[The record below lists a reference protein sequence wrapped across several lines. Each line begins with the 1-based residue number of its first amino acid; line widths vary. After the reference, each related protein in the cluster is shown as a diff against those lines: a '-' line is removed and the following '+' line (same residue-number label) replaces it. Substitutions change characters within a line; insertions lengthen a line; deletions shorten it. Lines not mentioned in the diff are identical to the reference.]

1 MDTAASTTSHR
12 TSSMPQQVRA
22 SANLPRTSRTGIVM
36 RSVSRSSGRSWRVWP
51 WPLRPLRRRTWRIGP
66 WRITALRVLVNTP
79 CALGSS
85 VVLEYVYYVFPTSTA
100 TATATIT
107 ITTTSSSI
115 TTSGGSCVRTSNK
128 NIIIQSPPLWRFVVA
143 LIWER
148 ECLPLVPDR
157 FILGLAARIIVDN
170 STVTNG

>member
-36 RSVSRSSGRSWRVWP
+36 RSVARSSGRSWGVWP
-51 WPLRPLRRRTWRIGP
+51 WPLRPLRRRAWRIGP

-85 VVLEYVYYVFPTSTA
+85 VVLEYVVPTSTGTA
-100 TATATIT
+100 TAT
-107 ITTTSSSI
+107 SSI
-115 TTSGGSCVRTSNK
+115 TTSNSSCVRTSNK
-128 NIIIQSPPLWRFVVA
+128 NILIQSPPLWRFVV
-143 LIWER
+143 
-148 ECLPLVPDR
+148 CLPLVLDR
-157 FILGLAARIIVDN
+157 FVLGLAARIIIVDN